1 MDMKCN
7 HKKIIAQHKN
17 VAHMANNGGK
27 GKERDNKK
35 THTQSIAVL
44 TSQSLTDS
52 QVSACVPMS

>member
-35 THTQSIAVL
+35 NTHKVL
-44 TSQSLTDS
+44 QFLHHK
-52 QVSACVPMS
+52 A